1 MKKRI
6 IGRILAVGLAALLML
21 PVVSACKTDEEP
33 DKEPAEAERDMTLP
47 PSVED
52 VVLPS
57 VPEEPIFFGENYI
70 FSVLD
75 LVKRAKFYLVSGEEL
90 DPTEL
95 RVTLPDCYFYYS
107 VNIEQLDTSGG
118 AVISDV
124 ELLMEYNQADWQGL
138 YDLWY
143 EQGPGAYAAAIEA
156 WEELYYA
163 VESEIPLMY
172 FRSKRSKRMRTVALQ
187 RIRSRRLPTRSSGSK
202 RMSFIRPGTCGIIP
216 PHPKRRRY

>member
-6 IGRILAVGLAALLML
+6 FGRILAVGLAAMTLL

-57 VPEEPIFFGENYI
+57 VPEGPIFFGESYI

-90 DPTEL
+90 DPTGL
-95 RVTLPDCYFYYS
+95 RATLPDCYFYYS
-107 VNIEQLDTSGG
+107 VNIEQLDTSGR

-143 EQGPGAYAAAIEA
+143 EEGPGAYAAAIEA

-163 VESEIPLMY
+163 VESEIPPLY
-172 FRSKRSKRMRTVALQ
+172 CYVFQIQEVEEDAYRRVTEDPEQALADQ
-187 RIRSRRLPTRSSGSK
+187 ILWQ
-202 RMSFIRPGTCGIIP
+202 
-216 PHPKRRRY
+216 